1 MNGPWRFV
9 ASLLRP
15 MAAPF
20 GAAAALQFAT
30 IACGIGLMGTS
41 AWLIATA
48 GLHPSI
54 AVLGVA
60 IVGVRFFGIARGFLR
75 YLERLA
81 SHGATLSLLSRL
93 RVRIYRALVPLAPA
107 RLLDERS
114 GDLVS
119 RLVDDVETLDTVY
132 VRILGPSAAAAL
144 VGALVAGVLAPRGP
158 ALAGAAVAGLVAA
171 GVLVPAAVR
180 RMGAR
185 ASARAVDA
193 RADVAARAVDVVQG
207 LGDLLAFGRGEA
219 FREGLECRG
228 RDLARAQARTA
239 RVSAAASALVTLAGD
254 AAVIAVLALAVPLVR
269 SGALDGVQLP
279 VVLLVTLAAFEAA
292 PPLASAWA
300 HVGATRAAA
309 ARIEALTGGAPAVG
323 EPERPLPAPEG
334 RTLEV
339 RGLTFRYPDAGR
351 DALHGVNISLRPGCL
366 VAVVGPSGA
375 GKTTLAG
382 VLLRFYDAPAGT
394 VFLDGHDLRDYR
406 ADDVRACFAYA
417 DQRASI
423 LTGTIRENLLLG
435 TGPPASGAR
444 AGTGSRR
451 VADAR
456 AGSDPLQGAV
466 ELAGLGEVVRALPG
480 GLDSWIGEQGQQ
492 LSGGERRRLALA
504 RAVLKP
510 APFVILDEPGAH
522 LDPAALR
529 HTDEALRRLARD
541 RGVLLVTH
549 RTIGLE
555 GASEIVVL
563 HEGEVIERGTFSG
576 LRRQDGWFRRMH
588 DLQRAAAAIEEPAA
602 EAR

>member
-1 MNGPWRFV
+1 MKGPWRFV

-60 IVGVRFFGIARGFLR
+60 IVGVRFFGIARGLLR

-132 VRILGPSAAAAL
+132 VRVLGPS
-144 VGALVAGVLAPRGP
+144 VA
-158 ALAGAAVAGLVAA
+158 AGLVAA
-171 GVLVPAAVR
+171 LVCAVLASRGSALVAAAVTGLVTAGVVLPVAALR
-180 RMGAR
+180 LGGRFT
-185 ASARAVDA
+185 ARAVA
-193 RADVAARAVDVVQG
+193 QRADVAARAADAVQG
-207 LGDLLAFGRGEA
+207 IGDLLAFGRGA
-219 FREGLECRG
+219 DFRDDLG
-228 RDLARAQARTA
+228 RRTRELAHTQARTA
-239 RVSAAASALVTLAGD
+239 RVESAASAAVGLAGD
-254 AAVIAVLALAVPLVR
+254 LTLLAVFALAVPLVR
-269 SGALDGVQLP
+269 SGSLDGVQLP
-279 VVLLVTLAAFEAA
+279 VAMLVTLAAFEVAA
-292 PPLASAWA
+292 PLAAAWPRL
-300 HVGATRAAA
+300 GATGAAA
-309 ARIEALTGGAPAVG
+309 DRIQSLVAGTAAV
-323 EPERPLPAPEG
+323 EDPPDPVPAPPG
-334 RTLEV
+334 RTLDV
-339 RGLTFRYPDAGR
+339 RDLSFRHAGAR
-351 DALHGVNISLRPGCL
+351 REALRGVSLRLEPGRL

-375 GKTTLAG
+375 GKSTLAG
-382 VLLRFYDAPAGT
+382 VLLRFYEVPAGS
-394 VFLDGHDLRDYR
+394 VLLDGRDVRDCR
-406 ADDVRACFAYA
+406 ADDVRERVSYV

-435 TGPPASGAR
+435 IPPA
-444 AGTGSRR
+444 
-451 VADAR
+451 ADA
-456 AGSDPLQGAV
+456 ASEKTAMEAAIDLV
-466 ELAGLGEVVRALPG
+466 
-480 GLDSWIGEQGQQ
+480 GLDALLRGLPEGLDTWIGEQGQQ
-492 LSGGERRRLALA
+492 LSGGERQRLALA

-510 APFVILDEPGAH
+510 APFLILDEPGAH
-522 LDPAALR
+522 LDPAS
-529 HTDEALRRLARD
+529 ERRLAESLWLIARD

-549 RTIGLE
+549 RTVGLA
-555 GASEIVVL
+555 GADEIVVL
-563 HEGEVIERGTFSG
+563 HEGAVIQRGTLDE

-588 DLQRAAAAIEEPAA
+588 DLQRAAAIVEERGG